1 MKLLHCARFV
11 KLLEFSA
18 IALREERLA
27 MNEIEGKIIYLD
39 ANAGISGD
47 MFLGAM
53 TDIAV
58 SLDPDFDLKTLMT
71 KISLAGW
78 ELSVTRGARAGM
90 TGLKVD
96 VRIREHHSHRHLS
109 HILGILE
116 QSRISLASRE
126 KAAEAFTL
134 LAVTEAEIHGTTP
147 DEVHFHE
154 AGAVD
159 SIVDIVG
166 SILMMERF
174 GWPKLL
180 CSPVNV
186 GSGVVKT
193 EHGIL
198 PVPAP
203 ATAAL
208 LKGIEIFSA
217 GEPME
222 RTTPTGAL
230 LLRVLAGE
238 DGFRPLP
245 NGSIICTG
253 TGLGGRDTPELP
265 NALRAILLDPAKNA
279 GGRFIREEPSLLETN
294 IDDMNPQDF
303 ALAMERMLSAGALDA
318 WCENILM
325 KKGRPAVK
333 LCCLA
338 KRGDETR
345 LAEVMMR
352 ETTTIGVRITGTK
365 RISLNRSEEM
375 RVTPI
380 GEIAFK
386 SVTLDGRVLRSAPE
400 YEDILRLAREKNLS
414 AHDVRNVVSR
424 CAKEDGKE
432 E

>member
-1 MKLLHCARFV
+1 
-11 KLLEFSA
+11 
-18 IALREERLA
+18 
-27 MNEIEGKIIYLD
+27 MNGTEGRIIYLN
-39 ANAGISGD
+39 ANAGMSGD

-53 TDIAV
+53 TDAAV
-58 SLDPDFDLKTLMT
+58 RIDPAFDLEALLT
-71 KISLAGW
+71 KISLTEW
-78 ELSVTRGARAGM
+78 ELSVTRDSRAGI

-96 VRIREHHSHRHLS
+96 IRAHEHHTRRHLS
-109 HILGILE
+109 HILDILE
-116 QSRISLASRE
+116 RSRVSQKVRG

-134 LAVTEAEIHGTTP
+134 LAEAEAEIHGIAP

-154 AGAVD
+154 VGAVD
-159 SIVDIVG
+159 SIVDIIG
-166 SILMMERF
+166 SILMMEHF

-186 GSGVVKT
+186 GSGTVKIA
-193 EHGIL
+193 HGIL

-230 LLRVLAGE
+230 LLRVLADE
-238 DGFRPLP
+238 DAFRPLP
-245 NGSIICTG
+245 NGRIICTG

-265 NALRAILLDPAKNA
+265 NALRVILLEPGKNA
-279 GGRFIREEPSLLETN
+279 GGRFICEEPSLLETN

-352 ETTTIGVRITGTK
+352 ETTTIGVRIIGTK
-365 RISLNRSEEM
+365 RISLGRSEDK

-400 YEDILRLAREKNLS
+400 YEDILRLAREKNLP
-414 AHDVRNVVSR
+414 AYDVRDAVSR
-424 CAKEDGKE
+424 YDKHE
-432 E
+432 

>member
-1 MKLLHCARFV
+1 
-11 KLLEFSA
+11 
-18 IALREERLA
+18 
-27 MNEIEGKIIYLD
+27 MNDMDGKIIYL
-39 ANAGISGD
+39 NASAGVSGD

-53 TDIAV
+53 ADMAAR
-58 SLDPDFDLKTLMT
+58 LDPSFDLKALTA

-78 ELSVTRGARAGM
+78 ELSVTRGSRAGIA
-90 TGLKVD
+90 GLKVG
-96 VRIREHHSHRHLS
+96 VLAHEHHSHRHLS
-109 HILGILE
+109 HIMDILE
-116 QSRISLASRE
+116 QSGLSQKARE

-134 LAVTEAEIHGTTP
+134 LAAAEAEIHGTTP

-154 AGAVD
+154 VGAVD
-159 SIVDIVG
+159 SIVYIVG
-166 SILMMERF
+166 SILMMEYF
-174 GWPKLL
+174 GWPKLF

-186 GSGVVKT
+186 GSGTVKT
-193 EHGIL
+193 AHGIL

-238 DGFRPLP
+238 DGCRPLP

-253 TGLGGRDTPELP
+253 TGLGGRDTPDLP
-265 NALRAILLDPAKNA
+265 NALRAILLGPAENA
-279 GGRFIREEPSLLETN
+279 GGRFIVEEPSLLETN

-303 ALAMERMLSAGALDA
+303 ALAMERVLSAGALDA

-352 ETTTIGVRITGTK
+352 ETTTIGVRIIGT
-365 RISLNRSEEM
+365 RRVSLARSGDI

-386 SVTLDGRVLRSAPE
+386 SVTLDGRVLRSTPE
-400 YEDILRLAREKNLS
+400 YEDVVRAAREKNLS
-414 AHDVRNVVSR
+414 AYDVRNIISQGGGHNR
-424 CAKEDGKE
+424 GEADT
-432 E
+432 